1 MDRRN
6 ETETV
11 HETAGLKSD
20 DGADDYDDDDDNDDD
35 GDATIVAAA
44 ADDDFELIFKTISL

>member
-1 MDRRN
+1 LDRRN